1 MSLLHSSMSTIRDT
15 SRDKHGL
22 EMIGAVVG
30 IACLGPIGAIGLWAA
45 GKAAD
50 KWVNENRDK
59 YDPIK

>member
-1 MSLLHSSMSTIRDT
+1 MTTIRDT